1 MGCPLDNNYSSY
13 EVCSATFR
21 KEHGELF
28 LSSSNGLMDR
38 GRCRRQRRTIAVGE
52 GKARGRMGMNS
63 SKDGSAVAAKL
74 GNTDEVGWQALLV
87 ADKPPCEDNIGCVIS
102 W

>member
-1 MGCPLDNNYSSY
+1 MLIGPSY
-13 EVCSATFR
+13 ESSSAIFR

-38 GRCRRQRRTIAVGE
+38 GKYKRQRRTIAIGK

-63 SKDGSAVAAKL
+63 SNGGSAVAAKL
-74 GNTDEVGWQALLV
+74 GNTDGVGSQALLV
-87 ADKPPCEDNIGCVIS
+87 ANKPPCKDNIGCAIL
-102 W
+102 